1 MKKAAIAIAMLLTT
15 SLGSVAHPID
25 LGFVNKQG
33 GTSTDMKANGKTA
46 AEAAIRLPKEMLTRY
61 ANPTG
66 AALQNTFRSVRVEL
80 PALKNLVDSIVV
92 WVRTAPDGESLAT
105 AVATRF
111 KDDGKATLLEGWNEL
126 SLAQPVNIEADKD
139 YYIGY
144 TYYQRTKTCATQ
156 YYYRGTTG
164 YSFINIG
171 EGWQPWTEGALCI
184 EAGIDGEAM
193 PLYDF
198 DLQGAK
204 GLIEGDGTVAV
215 QTRLANLGQQS
226 ATQLTFRVE
235 AGSYVQTVD
244 VDAQTLP
251 NTLDTLRFELPNA
264 AGSIQVGTEATVTL
278 TAIDGQVDAWT
289 ADNAAQVVFNYPRTL
304 LIEEF
309 TTEQCPNCPALSAL
323 FHEFLHG
330 GSELGKQSVMVCH
343 HAGYHTDEFTTQ
355 DDLAYEWFYNNDGAT
370 YAPAAMFNRRPV
382 KETSYGETPC
392 IHPQSIEEINGLA
405 EYCLA
410 DPSTLILT
418 ATVEDHTADG
428 FVSLTVKG
436 RQLDGFNIT
445 NPRIFVYLTED
456 NVLSTNGQA
465 GSGTDTYYHQHVVR
479 GQNATWG
486 DPLKWDNGA
495 FTYNT
500 SFDLEDAWKIGDMT
514 LIASVGN
521 YDETNPAN
529 CVIENTVAVRL
540 KDVVNSINAKDV
552 TEKPVSYTYY
562 NLAGAQLDRPAHG
575 VTIVKGSDGSTR
587 KVIKR

>member
-33 GTSTDMKANGKTA
+33 GTSTDAKANGKTA
-46 AEAAIRLPKEMLTRY
+46 AEAAIRLPKEMLARY

-66 AALQNTFRSVRVEL
+66 AALQNSFRSVRVEL

-92 WVRTAPDGESLAT
+92 WVRTAPDGENLAT

-111 KDDGKATLLEGWNEL
+111 KDDGKPTLVQGWNEL
-126 SLAQPVNIEADKD
+126 SLAQPVAIEADKD

-164 YSFINIG
+164 YSYINVG

-204 GLIEGDGTVAV
+204 GLVEGDGTAAI
-215 QTRLANLGQQS
+215 QARLANLGQQ
-226 ATQLTFRVE
+226 AAARLTFRVE
-235 AGSYVQTVD
+235 AGSYVQTID
-244 VDAQTLP
+244 VDAHTQP
-251 NTLDTLRFELPNA
+251 NTLDTLRFALPDA
-264 AGSIQVGTEATVTL
+264 ASCIAAGTEASVTL
-278 TAIDGQVDAWT
+278 TAIDGQPDAWT
-289 ADNAAQVVFNYPRTL
+289 KDNAAQVVFNYPRTL

-309 TTEQCPNCPALSAL
+309 TTEQCPNCPAMAERLA
-323 FHEFLHG
+323 EFLHG

-343 HAGYHTDEFTTQ
+343 HAGYHTDGFTTQ
-355 DDLAYEWFYNNDGAT
+355 DDEAYLWFYNDDGHT
-370 YAPAAMFNRRPV
+370 FAPAVMFNRRPYS
-382 KETSYGETPC
+382 ETSVGESPVTFPTSQEQ
-392 IHPQSIEEINGLA
+392 ITAFA
-405 EYCLA
+405 EDCLA

-418 ATVEDHTADG
+418 ANVEDHTADG
-428 FVSLTVKG
+428 YVVLTVKG
-436 RQLDGFNIT
+436 RKLDGFKLD

-456 NVLSTNGQA
+456 NMPAVSGQA
-465 GSGTDTYYHQHVVR
+465 GSGTDNYLHQHIVR

-486 DPLKWDNGA
+486 DPLNWENGA

-529 CVIENTVAVRL
+529 CAIENTVAVRL
-540 KDVVNSINAKDV
+540 KDVVNGIKAKEV

-562 NLAGAQLDRPAHG
+562 NLAGAQLDRPTHG